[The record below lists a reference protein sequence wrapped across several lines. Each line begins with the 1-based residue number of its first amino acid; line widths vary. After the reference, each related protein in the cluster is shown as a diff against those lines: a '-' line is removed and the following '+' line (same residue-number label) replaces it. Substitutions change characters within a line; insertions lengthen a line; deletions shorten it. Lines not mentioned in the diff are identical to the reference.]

1 MNTCFKLSFGFFGLF
16 QPHFIALAQVWKELQ
31 NSLSFMETLIELVK
45 ALYEYSENDLVHV
58 DPMVDK
64 LIGSLKVP
72 TEAAF
77 FDFPKEKFHEDDIM
91 PVAYRTEFT
100 PNMDPLEMQVRK

>member
-1 MNTCFKLSFGFFGLF
+1 M
-16 QPHFIALAQVWKELQ
+16 Q

-72 TEAAF
+72 SEATF
-77 FDFPKEKFHEDDIM
+77 FDFPKEKFPDDEFM

-100 PNMDPLEMQVRK
+100 SNQDPLQMQVRTSQSKFVAVF